1 MKYRGSP
8 NLEGGP
14 AGYPAA
20 AFRKKAVKKG
30 FSIVFCRKIKKW
42 KIIKK
47 VLAKVERI
55 IYNLFLQAAKK
66 ACPNLGLSP
75 NGKATDSDSVISRFE
90 SL

>member
-1 MKYRGSP
+1 MKAVLPVIRGR
-8 NLEGGP
+8 LQKKG
-14 AGYPAA
+14 
-20 AFRKKAVKKG
+20 RKKGVFHRILQKNKKMENY
-30 FSIVFCRKIKKW
+30 
-42 KIIKK
+42 KK

>member
-1 MKYRGSP
+1 LKYRGSP

-20 AFRKKAVKKG
+20 AFRKKAVKRE